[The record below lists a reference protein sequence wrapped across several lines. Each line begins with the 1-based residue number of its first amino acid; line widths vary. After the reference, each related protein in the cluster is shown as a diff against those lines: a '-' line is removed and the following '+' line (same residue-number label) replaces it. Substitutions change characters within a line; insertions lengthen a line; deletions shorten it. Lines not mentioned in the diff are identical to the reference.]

1 MSGLPVS
8 KGCHLALDN
17 SFFQRDLISRLIFQQ
32 LWLFSPKIEKGF
44 TQLADYKNRSIRVIY
59 LLKGAAP
66 LQDASSHCA
75 LLAWGPGWGLGW
87 GLGWGWRAGQAGGR
101 ARGGVKAHH
110 FPSRRKRNTTVSK
123 SMDST
128 CSESLPGTRV
138 GGERWTRLQPAGPG
152 VSPSRQIRPFQP
164 LGDASLSRVGRPPA
178 HASSRGQ
185 EGGPEGQ
192 GTPTSSPG

>member
-1 MSGLPVS
+1 MSGPPVS

-75 LLAWGPGWGLGW
+75 LLA
-87 GLGWGWRAGQAGGR
+87 GGR
-101 ARGGVKAHH
+101 AKAHH
-110 FPSRRKRNTTVSK
+110 FSSRRKRNTTVSK

-128 CSESLPGTRV
+128 CSESLRGTRV

-164 LGDASLSRVGRPPA
+164 LGDASLSTVGRPPA